1 MASWATLKAAIAD
14 AIKTNGNKEIT
25 GQLLQNVLNNIVS
38 SVGENSTFA
47 GIATPATNPGVPDGN
62 VFYLATE
69 AGTYA
74 NFSGIEIA
82 IGEAVILEWQG
93 SWVKKISG
101 FATQQQFSKLENKVG
116 SFLINNTLTSNR
128 NSNNINLNE
137 PLDIKKGSIL
147 VIEVLDNNFDDSV
160 AFFFHTT
167 AGKFYQ
173 LNNEGKKQFY
183 IYEDIKVDLYGFNVA
198 QEQDGYI
205 KAVFNIIEA
214 EELKNTIFNKE
225 IGINLFE
232 YNISVG
238 YIDLN
243 GGILDNYLE
252 GILTPIINVK
262 EGDIYN
268 YSGGFNAGDLSMIW
282 GYNNNSG
289 DKVKLLPSKQ
299 SNYYNE
305 EIIIP
310 PGIDYIIAWSNK
322 DKTPNLV
329 FKGSAK
335 SNTFTKTRI
344 GNNLYNYKS
353 VIRNVYVAYN
363 SGEELSVPGD
373 IFGCSGFIP
382 VKGNTEYY
390 IKYGQQQLAFYD
402 ANKVYISGLAEVKN
416 RYFTTPINCAYI
428 RITVSL
434 SENERQVLSEE
445 TIYLTDDSY
454 QEGYQGLSVDEAH
467 IISNNKKRIVVQR
480 NGSNFNSIRE
490 LIESLNADIDNQY
503 EVFVPKGRWHECDL
517 KGKKY
522 VDIVGEDMF
531 DTIIYND
538 GTSTNIVPSDYIFG
552 GNRPLNEIPQSQKH
566 IIFVQDDLSISN
578 VTLEANDCKYCA
590 HLDNEYYKIAKFN
603 KVIFIAKDNVN
614 ASIGIGINGGQNIEI
629 ASSILKIANNSQ
641 GIVCHN
647 WNNQR
652 RPSCIRVTDTLF
664 DGCDFLLV
672 DELGSE
678 QNDAWYLTN
687 CHSTKPNGGNIFYMV
702 DYNSENKTYWVN
714 SNGEKE
720 TDPQKVPYCIKLNTL
735 GTNVAAF
742 IPLVFT
748 PTGVIARPKLEKYI
762 VSENYLILD
771 AENYNVG
778 DVIIAHDGDYNDL
791 DYKTLGVVQN
801 IIDGKAYISLRG
813 KSAYLN
819 KSKIEG
825 SVVDGQK
832 IYVNSMKK
840 LTTSKT
846 ERLLGILELIY
857 DNALILVE

>member
-1 MASWATLKAAIAD
+1 MATKTFEELKQMAIQIRDEKANKQNTATRIGTQMLEHLNKLEQEYYNKDNIDEQKEQTD
-14 AIKTNGNKEIT
+14 AK
-25 GQLLQNVLNNIVS
+25 
-38 SVGENSTFA
+38 
-47 GIATPATNPGVPDGN
+47 
-62 VFYLATE
+62 
-69 AGTYA
+69 
-74 NFSGIEIA
+74 FSE
-82 IGEAVILEWQG
+82 
-93 SWVKKISG
+93 
-101 FATQQQFSKLENKVG
+101 LENKVG

-137 PLDIKKGSIL
+137 PLDIKKGSRL
-147 VIEVLDNNFDDSV
+147 VIEVLDNDFEERVS
-160 AFFFHTT
+160 FFFHTT
-167 AGKFYQ
+167 AGKYYQ
-173 LNNEGKKQFY
+173 LDNEGKKQFY
-183 IYEDIKVDLYGFNVA
+183 IYEDIKVDLYGFNVLK
-198 QEQDGYI
+198 EQDGYI
-205 KAVFNIIEA
+205 RAAFKIIEA
-214 EELKNTIFNKE
+214 EELNNTIFNKE

-238 YIDLN
+238 YIEAS
-243 GGILDNYLE
+243 GFVLDNYPN
-252 GILTPIINVK
+252 GILTPMINVND
-262 EGDIYN
+262 GDIYVYTGG
-268 YSGGFNAGDLSMIW
+268 YSVSDFSMIW
-282 GYNNNSG
+282 GYNKNG

-299 SNYYNE
+299 RNYYNE

-310 PGIDYIIAWSNK
+310 SGIDYIIAWSNK
-322 DKTPNLV
+322 DRSPNLV

-344 GNNLYNYKS
+344 GNNLYNHKS
-353 VIRNVYVAYN
+353 VIRNVYVAYS
-363 SGEELSVPGD
+363 SGEEVSVTGD
-373 IFGCSGFIP
+373 RYGCSGFIP

-390 IKYGQQQLAFYD
+390 IKYGKQQLAFYD
-402 ANKVYISGLAEVKN
+402 ANKVYISGLAEIKN

-428 RITVSL
+428 RITVFL
-434 SENERQVLSEE
+434 SENERQVLSEA
-445 TIYLTDDSY
+445 IYLTDDSY
-454 QEGYQGLSVDEAH
+454 QEGYKDLSINEAH
-467 IISNNKKRIVVQR
+467 IISNNKKRVVVQR
-480 NGSNFNSIRE
+480 NESNFNSIRE

-578 VTLEANDCKYCA
+578 VTLEVNDCKYCA

-614 ASIGIGINGGQNIEI
+614 APIGIGINGGQNIEI
-629 ASSILKIANNSQ
+629 ASSILKIADNSQ
-641 GIVCHN
+641 GIFCHN

-664 DGCDFLLV
+664 DGCNFLLV
-672 DELGSE
+672 SELGSE
-678 QNDAWYLTN
+678 QDDVWYLTN
-687 CHSTKPNGGNIFYMV
+687 CRSTKPNGGNIFYMV
-702 DYNSENKTYWVN
+702 DYNSENKTYWIN
-714 SNGEKE
+714 SNGENE
-720 TDPQKVPYCIKLNTL
+720 ADPQKVPYCIKLNTL
-735 GTNVAAF
+735 GTNVSAF
-742 IPLVFT
+742 IPLIFT
-748 PTGVIARPKLEKYI
+748 PTRVIARPKLEKYI

-778 DVIIAHDGDYNDL
+778 DVIIAHDGNYNDL

-832 IYVNSMKK
+832 IYVNNMKK

-857 DNALILVE
+857 DNTLIFVE